1 MNNTLYKYLLKNPK
15 YRLVFDLSSSLDVES
30 VDTGLYLAE
39 ALQTKVHKSNLNMYA
54 SDAIRKM
61 IRQHTH
67 EHVVYGRY
75 VAMRNIGILFEP
87 ALAFNL
93 ETIIEQTSKD
103 ELLII
108 QAKGCVAN
116 ERFYYLTQQ
125 DNLSFSVKNLTYT
138 IVE

>member
-1 MNNTLYKYLLKNPK
+1 MNSNLASYLSKNPK
-15 YRLVFDLSSSLDVES
+15 YRLAFDLSSSLEVES
-30 VDTGLYLAE
+30 VDVGTYLAD
-39 ALQTKVHKSNLNMYA
+39 ALQTKAQKASLNMYA

-67 EHVVYGRY
+67 EHPEYGRY
-75 VAMRNIGILFEP
+75 VALSNIGILFEP

-116 ERFYYLTQQ
+116 ECFFFLSQQ
-125 DNLSFSVKNLTYT
+125 DSFSFSLKNLTYT

>member
-1 MNNTLYKYLLKNPK
+1 MNNSLYKYLLKNPK

-39 ALQTKVHKSNLNMYA
+39 ALQTKVKKSNLDMYA
-54 SDAIRKM
+54 SEKKKKM

-67 EHVVYGRY
+67 EHAAYGRY
-75 VAMRNIGILFEP
+75 VAISNIGILFES

-116 ERFYYLTQQ
+116 ERFYFLSQQ